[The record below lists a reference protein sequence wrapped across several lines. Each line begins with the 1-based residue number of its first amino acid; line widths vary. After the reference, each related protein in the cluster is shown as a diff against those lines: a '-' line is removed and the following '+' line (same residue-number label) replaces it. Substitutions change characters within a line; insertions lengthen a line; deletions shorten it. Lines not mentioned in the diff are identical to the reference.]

1 MDRDLDTGPGGARVG
16 RAAHARVV
24 LAAVLL
30 AALLGACSLLDPPHE
45 ILDGLS
51 VGGDAGCGACDQPS
65 TATNCGA
72 CESLAVLARRHVAE
86 AGRSEAEIASMS
98 FHHEGW
104 YPGPSGEKLLST
116 RSGTRFVVV
125 VTFVDGSRHAVA
137 VYCGVGGCR

>member
-1 MDRDLDTGPGGARVG
+1 VIAI
-16 RAAHARVV
+16 
-24 LAAVLL
+24 
-30 AALLGACSLLDPPHE
+30 LLGACGLLDRPPE

-51 VGGDAGCGACDQPS
+51 VGGDAGCGACDQPN
-65 TATNCGA
+65 TAAGCGA
-72 CESLAVLARRHVAE
+72 CESLAVLARRHVLE
-86 AGRSEAEIASMS
+86 AGHSEAEIASMS

-104 YPGPSGEKLLST
+104 YPGPSGEKILST

>member
-1 MDRDLDTGPGGARVG
+1 MARDLDTGPGGARVG
-16 RAAHARVV
+16 RALRVRAG
-24 LAAVLL
+24 LTAVLL
-30 AALLGACSLLDPPHE
+30 AALLGACSLLDRPPE

-65 TATNCGA
+65 EAVGCGA
-72 CESLAVLARRHVAE
+72 CESIAELARRHVDE
-86 AGRSEAEIASMS
+86 ESHGPIAAMS
-98 FHHEGW
+98 FHREGW
-104 YPGPSGEKLLST
+104 YPGPNGEKILST